1 MPLRYSGVMAINVTS
16 TSSANPVQLNL
27 RETRANRAE
36 QRSEQA
42 GETRRTEQTNRAQ
55 KDDAVLK
62 QRVKENTEAT
72 RSESRNNDQAAAADR
87 RAAQQ
92 ADKKAD
98 TQRRDSEKTLG
109 RNIDTTA

>member
-1 MPLRYSGVMAINVTS
+1 MAINVTS

-42 GETRRTEQTNRAQ
+42 GEARRTEQSNRSQ

-72 RSESRNNDQAAAADR
+72 RSASRHNDQAAAADR
-87 RAAQQ
+87 RAVQQ
-92 ADKKAD
+92 ADKQAD
-98 TQRRDSEKTLG
+98 AQRRDSDKTLG

>member
-1 MPLRYSGVMAINVTS
+1 MAINVTS
-16 TSSANPVQLNL
+16 TSNANPVQLNL

-42 GETRRTEQTNRAQ
+42 GETRRTEQSNRSQ

-72 RSESRNNDQAAAADR
+72 RSASRNNDQAAADR
-87 RAAQQ
+87 RAVQQ
-92 ADKKAD
+92 ADKQAD
-98 TQRRDSEKTLG
+98 AQRRDSDKALG

>member
-1 MPLRYSGVMAINVTS
+1 MAINVTS
-16 TSSANPVQLNL
+16 TSNANPVQLNL
-27 RETRANRAE
+27 RETRVNRAE

-42 GETRRTEQTNRAQ
+42 AETRRSDTTRRAE
-55 KDDAVLK
+55 KDDAVIQ
-62 QRVKENTEAT
+62 QRVKQNSEAT
-72 RSESRNNDQAAAADR
+72 RNEARANDQAAAADR

>member
-1 MPLRYSGVMAINVTS
+1 MAINVTS
-16 TSSANPVQLNL
+16 NSNANPVQLNL

-42 GETRRTEQTNRAQ
+42 AETRRTEQGNRAR
-55 KDDAVLK
+55 KDDTVLK
-62 QRVKENTEAT
+62 QRVKENTETT
-72 RSESRNNDQAAAADR
+72 RSASRNNDEAAAADR
-87 RAAQQ
+87 RAVQQ

-98 TQRRDSEKTLG
+98 AQRRDSEKTLG

>member
-1 MPLRYSGVMAINVTS
+1 MAINVTS
-16 TSSANPVQLNL
+16 TSNANPVQLNL

-42 GETRRTEQTNRAQ
+42 GETRRTEQTTRAQ
-55 KDDAVLK
+55 KDDAVIK
-62 QRVKENTEAT
+62 QRVKENTDAT
-72 RSESRNNDQAAAADR
+72 RNEARANDDAAAADR

-98 TQRRDSEKTLG
+98 TQRRDNDKTLG